1 MVDLTKVEQRREE
14 AINKAVLSGDW
25 AKVDNL
31 LNQPYE
37 NSCRKDRSY
46 GLRSLDSGSGDTDPL
61 LDTIADNRDALSLL
75 IKKEEIAIIKNA
87 IERLLSER
95 DRKILY
101 GVVLEGKSYSS
112 LSKEFGLTDKTV
124 KRHYE
129 RIIDLADECDMKLID
144 VLNQLLDFALEYA
157 EVEEIQIPVKSLR
170 VGGEKD
176 GDD

>member
-14 AINKAVLSGDW
+14 AIQRAVLSGDW

-46 GLRSLDSGSGDTDPL
+46 GLRSLDSGSGVTDPL
-61 LDTIADNRDALSLL
+61 LDTIADYSDALSLL
-75 IKKEEIAIIKNA
+75 IKKEEIAIIKDA

-101 GVVLEGKSYSS
+101 GVVEGRSYSS
-112 LSKEFGLTDKTV
+112 LAKEVGLGDKTV

-129 RIIDLADECDMKLID
+129 RIIEILR
-144 VLNQLLDFALEYA
+144 
-157 EVEEIQIPVKSLR
+157 EELKN
-170 VGGEKD
+170 
-176 GDD
+176 

>member
-46 GLRSLDSGSGDTDPL
+46 GLCSLDSRSGDTGSL
-61 LDTIADNRDALSLL
+61 LDTIADYNDPLSFL
-75 IKKEEIAIIKNA
+75 IKKEEIAIINDTIKS
-87 IERLLSER
+87 LLSER

-101 GVVLEGKSYSS
+101 GVVEGRSYLS
-112 LSKEFGLTDKTV
+112 LAKEVRLSDKTV

-129 RIIDLADECDMKLID
+129 RI
-144 VLNQLLDFALEYA
+144 
-157 EVEEIQIPVKSLR
+157 VEILR
-170 VGGEKD
+170 KELKNL
-176 GDD
+176 

>member
-1 MVDLTKVEQRREE
+1 MVDGKTVEQRREE
-14 AINKAVLSGDW
+14 AIQRALLTDDW
-25 AKVDNL
+25 KKVDNL
-31 LNQPYE
+31 LNQPYD
-37 NSCRKDRSY
+37 NSCRKDRYY
-46 GLRSLDSGSGDTDPL
+46 GLCSLDSRSGDTGSL
-61 LDTIADNRDALSLL
+61 LDTIADYNDPLSLL

-129 RIIDLADECDMKLID
+129 RIIEILRKELIISSE
-144 VLNQLLDFALEYA
+144 FC
-157 EVEEIQIPVKSLR
+157 
-170 VGGEKD
+170 
-176 GDD
+176 

>member
-14 AINKAVLSGDW
+14 KIKRAALSGDW

-61 LDTIADNRDALSLL
+61 LDTIADYNDPLTLL
-75 IKKEEIAIIKNA
+75 IKQERTVFINDTIKS
-87 IERLLSER
+87 LLSNR
-95 DRKILY
+95 DREILF
-101 GVVLEGKSYSS
+101 GVVFENKSFSQLAKEVG
-112 LSKEFGLTDKTV
+112 LSDKTV

-129 RIIDLADECDMKLID
+129 RIIERIKKIIISSEFC
-144 VLNQLLDFALEYA
+144 
-157 EVEEIQIPVKSLR
+157 
-170 VGGEKD
+170 
-176 GDD
+176 

>member
-1 MVDLTKVEQRREE
+1 MVDGKTVEQRREE
-14 AINKAVLSGDW
+14 AIQRALLTDDW
-25 AKVDNL
+25 KKVDNL
-31 LNQPYE
+31 LNQSYE

-46 GLRSLDSGSGDTDPL
+46 GLCSLDSRSGDTGSL
-61 LDTIADNRDALSLL
+61 LDTIADYNDPLSLL

-129 RIIDLADECDMKLID
+129 RIIEILRKELIISSE
-144 VLNQLLDFALEYA
+144 FC
-157 EVEEIQIPVKSLR
+157 
-170 VGGEKD
+170 
-176 GDD
+176 

>member
-14 AINKAVLSGDW
+14 KIKKAELSDGWD
-25 AKVDNL
+25 KVDNL
-31 LNQPYE
+31 LNQPYD
-37 NSCRKDRSY
+37 NSCRKDRYY
-46 GLRSLDSGSGDTDPL
+46 GLCSLDSRSGDTGSL
-61 LDTIADNRDALSLL
+61 LDTIADYNDPLSLL

-129 RIIDLADECDMKLID
+129 RIIEILRKELIISSE
-144 VLNQLLDFALEYA
+144 FC
-157 EVEEIQIPVKSLR
+157 
-170 VGGEKD
+170 
-176 GDD
+176 

>member
-14 AINKAVLSGDW
+14 AIQRAILTDDW
-25 AKVDNL
+25 KKVDNL

-46 GLRSLDSGSGDTDPL
+46 GLCSLDSRSGDTGSL
-61 LDTIADNRDALSLL
+61 LDTIANYNDPLSLL
-75 IKKEEIAIIKNA
+75 IKKEEMAIINDA

-112 LSKEFGLTDKTV
+112 LSEEFGLSDKTV
-124 KRHYE
+124 KRHYDRIIE
-129 RIIDLADECDMKLID
+129 RIKKIIISSEFC
-144 VLNQLLDFALEYA
+144 
-157 EVEEIQIPVKSLR
+157 
-170 VGGEKD
+170 
-176 GDD
+176 

>member
-1 MVDLTKVEQRREE
+1 MVDGKTVEQRREE
-14 AINKAVLSGDW
+14 AIQRALLTDDW
-25 AKVDNL
+25 KKVDNL

-46 GLRSLDSGSGDTDPL
+46 GLCSLDSRSGDTGSL
-61 LDTIADNRDALSLL
+61 LDTIADYNDPLSLL

-129 RIIDLADECDMKLID
+129 RII
-144 VLNQLLDFALEYA
+144 
-157 EVEEIQIPVKSLR
+157 EILRKELKKS
-170 VGGEKD
+170 
-176 GDD
+176 

>member
-46 GLRSLDSGSGDTDPL
+46 GLRSLDSGSGVTDPL
-61 LDTIADNRDALSLL
+61 LDTIADYSDALSLL
-75 IKKEEIAIIKNA
+75 IKKEEIAIINDA
-87 IERLLSER
+87 IESFLSDR
-95 DRKILY
+95 DRKILF
-101 GVVLEGKSYSS
+101 GVVFENKS
-112 LSKEFGLTDKTV
+112 LSHLAKEVGLSDKTV

-129 RIIDLADECDMKLID
+129 RIK
-144 VLNQLLDFALEYA
+144 
-157 EVEEIQIPVKSLR
+157 EILR
-170 VGGEKD
+170 KELQNL
-176 GDD
+176 

>member
-46 GLRSLDSGSGDTDPL
+46 GLRSLDSGSGVTDPL
-61 LDTIADNRDALSLL
+61 LDTIADYSDALSFL
-75 IKKEEIAIIKNA
+75 IKKEEIAIINDA
-87 IERLLSER
+87 IESFLSDR
-95 DRKILY
+95 DRKILF
-101 GVVLEGKSYSS
+101 GVVLEKKSFSHLAKEVG
-112 LSKEFGLTDKTV
+112 LSDKTV

-129 RIIDLADECDMKLID
+129 RIK
-144 VLNQLLDFALEYA
+144 
-157 EVEEIQIPVKSLR
+157 EILR
-170 VGGEKD
+170 KELQNL
-176 GDD
+176 